1 MAFRRK
7 FTQTKFF
14 RAFIVSAL
22 LLFCII
28 FQPRFIM
35 EPLRVVIATLAWP
48 VQGIFSSIAFEIRDT
63 AHFFVSIGDLKRDN
77 EHLVQENI
85 RLKGESVKL
94 QEVSKENE
102 ELRKE
107 LELLPRKAFRLG
119 AAEVIGRDAA
129 GLGNWL
135 TVDQG
140 ALQGIERGMPVI
152 VYGSVL
158 VGQVS
163 EVFPES
169 SRVMLL
175 THPESVLSGVTVEN
189 GAQGSVKGE
198 YGLGILF
205 DMVLQDT
212 TLQSSDHLV
221 TSGLGGEFPKNL
233 LIGTLQ
239 ETRLS
244 PDHLYQQASVISPV
258 DFGSLRYVFIIKNP
272 LSP

>member
-14 RAFIVSAL
+14 RALVVSAL
-22 LLFCII
+22 LLFCIV

-63 AHFFVSIGDLKRDN
+63 VRFFVSIGDLKRDN
-77 EHLVQENI
+77 ERLVEENI
-85 RLKGESVKL
+85 RLKGENALL

-102 ELRKE
+102 ELRQE
-107 LELLPRKAFRLG
+107 LELLPRSAFRLA
-119 AAEVIGRDAA
+119 AAEVVGRDAA
-129 GLGNWL
+129 GIGNWL

-158 VGQVS
+158 VGRIV

-205 DMVLQDT
+205 DMVLQDM
-212 TLQSSDHLV
+212 TLRSSDHLV

-258 DFGSLRYVFIIKNP
+258 DFGSLRYVFIIKHS
-272 LSP
+272 L